1 MASFGQRRP
10 PSSSASSP
18 RSTRSGSGRPRPA
31 AQSRQSLVARQKA
44 LLSEQGFSRSSTQS
58 TPPSSASA
66 SGNVHSAEL
75 VARQDR
81 LLHRTGRS
89 NASAASRCPEPMF
102 GNEDDD
108 DEDGGAG
115 TGSGSVASR
124 SSRVSHAP
132 SLHPSVAT
140 SLACSESTIGAGDNT
155 GYWDYQHRKVEKGDL
170 GHRCRECRKP
180 FGKLGA
186 ALTERRGARV
196 SMRYHGE
203 CFSGFAD
210 PRSQVRTRV
219 HSVRVQV
226 CTSTRN
232 LCTVLYC
239 TVCEVVL
246 APRYSPVLPSIE
258 ERRLCAYKLYAVCT
272 SMCVVLYVV
281 VWCVVYSSACTVCTA
296 PRVPDGGGV
305 QYVLQYVLEYYVM
318 MVVHPFPSP
327 VTSVHLTVLH
337 TTYCWHPASIRCTCL
352 V

>member
-1 MASFGQRRP
+1 MASFGRRRP

-18 RSTRSGSGRPRPA
+18 GSARSGSGRPRPA
-31 AQSRQSLVARQKA
+31 QSLSRQSLVARQKA
-44 LLSEQGFSRSSTQS
+44 LLSEQGFSRSSTRS
-58 TPPSSASA
+58 TTSISSASA
-66 SGNVHSAEL
+66 SSGNVHSAEL

-89 NASAASRCPEPMF
+89 NASAASRCPEPLF
-102 GNEDDD
+102 GNDDD

-115 TGSGSVASR
+115 TGSGSGSVASR

-180 FGKLGA
+180 FGKLGT

-210 PRSQVRTRV
+210 PRSQVRT
-219 HSVRVQV
+219 
-226 CTSTRN
+226 
-232 LCTVLYC
+232 
-239 TVCEVVL
+239 
-246 APRYSPVLPSIE
+246 
-258 ERRLCAYKLYAVCT
+258 
-272 SMCVVLYVV
+272 
-281 VWCVVYSSACTVCTA
+281 
-296 PRVPDGGGV
+296 
-305 QYVLQYVLEYYVM
+305 
-318 MVVHPFPSP
+318 
-327 VTSVHLTVLH
+327 VHLYS
-337 TTYCWHPASIRCTCL
+337 TYK
-352 V
+352 